1 LISNSDPKPISKK
14 KAVLVRLSFP
24 ESQWGE
30 VISIYA
36 NFLLEG
42 EIHFEAV
49 DFYGNDIHLHPMKS
63 FEPLS
68 TKELIGMIESM
79 ETDWDSAS
87 GNMGLTLLGI
97 PEVES
102 RFYPRIKKS
111 FFWKR
116 EKISD
121 LTKNPKSSRMPFR
134 GSE

>member
-1 LISNSDPKPISKK
+1 MVDLRYRPQSYFEEEETSV
-14 KAVLVRLSFP
+14 VLVRLSFP

-36 NFLLEG
+36 NYLEG
-42 EIHFEAV
+42 EIHYEAV
-49 DFYGNDIHLHPMKS
+49 DFYGNDIHLHPLKS

-68 TKELIGMIESM
+68 TKELINMIETM

-102 RFYPRIKKS
+102 KYYPDLKEY
-111 FFWKR
+111 FWEKR
-116 EKISD
+116 KGFGLD
-121 LTKNPKSSRMPFR
+121 
-134 GSE
+134 